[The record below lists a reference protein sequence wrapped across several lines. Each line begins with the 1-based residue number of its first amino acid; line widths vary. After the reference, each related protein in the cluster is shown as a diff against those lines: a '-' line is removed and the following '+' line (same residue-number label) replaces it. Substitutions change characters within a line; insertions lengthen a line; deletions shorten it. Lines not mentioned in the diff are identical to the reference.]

1 MTDSS
6 TENSTSN
13 IECSRLFVKNLSG
26 GGKKKGW
33 NEQKLRQLFEKFGA
47 ITDIKLKIN
56 DKSGAIK
63 FAFVGFENSSSCQ
76 TAFEK
81 LNGTFLRGKKLEI
94 DLCKPLPEERKQLTR
109 EFTLRKIRKQCA
121 GQSNDEENSKEE
133 SSVDKLIEEKIM
145 DTGRLFLRNLPFSC
159 TEEKLKELLEPFGTL
174 AEINLIITREGQC
187 KGYALCS
194 FMFPEHALE
203 AWKKLDGQIF
213 MGRVLHIIAG
223 EENTKKP
230 IQLGEKTLSKFQT
243 ERESNRRGEN
253 AEKLKQTWNSLFLGT
268 NAVADLLA
276 EDYQVTKRELL
287 LEEKGENSAAVRLAM
302 AETRLVRETKKFLLD
317 HGVKLDVF
325 SNTNS
330 TAKRSKTVI
339 LVKNLNGKPG
349 GSEELNR
356 IFSRY
361 GKIKNVVMPP
371 DHGISALVEM
381 SNELDAKKAFETL
394 SYSKRFSI
402 TDGRPLYLEWAPIDV
417 FDENHKSRQESNDL
431 TKISADSENN
441 EENEEESP
449 STTNQ
454 KKDEEEKERTKIL
467 VRNVPF
473 QANPKE
479 ISQLFSAFGELKF
492 VRIPKK
498 PGGEG
503 RGFCFVEFI
512 SPADAKRAMETLM
525 HSTHLY
531 GRRLVLEWAKMEEN
545 VEELREKVKRKNLLL
560 IKGKRNKR
568 EKMRSFEN

>member
-1 MTDSS
+1 MISSSAETSTD
-6 TENSTSN
+6 NL
-13 IECSRLFVKNLSG
+13 ECSRLFVKNLS

-33 NEQKLRQLFEKFGA
+33 NEQKLRQLFEKYGA
-47 ITDIKLKIN
+47 ITDVKLKIN
-56 DKSGAIK
+56 DKSGTIK
-63 FAFVGFENSSSCQ
+63 FAFVGFEDSASCKA
-76 TAFEK
+76 AFDK
-81 LNGTFLRGKKLEI
+81 LNGTFLKGKKLEI
-94 DLCKPLPEERKQLTR
+94 DLCKPLPDERKQLTR
-109 EFTLRKIRKQCA
+109 EFTLRKISKKGCD
-121 GQSNDEENSKEE
+121 GQTIDKEIPKPE
-133 SSVDKLIEEKIM
+133 SSVDTLIEEKIM

-159 TEEKLKELLEPFGTL
+159 TEEKLKALLEPFGTL
-174 AEINLIITREGQC
+174 AEINLIVTKDGQC

-213 MGRVLHIIAG
+213 MGRMLHIIAG

-230 IQLGEKTLSKFQT
+230 VQLGAKTLSKFQT
-243 ERESNRRGEN
+243 ERESSRRGEN

-268 NAVADLLA
+268 NAVADLVA

-287 LEEKGENSAAVRLAM
+287 LEGKGENSAAVRLSM
-302 AETRLVRETKKFLLD
+302 AETRLVRETRKFLLD
-317 HGVKLDVF
+317 NGVKLDAF
-325 SNTNS
+325 SNDNS
-330 TAKRSKTVI
+330 TTKRSKTVI

-356 IFSRY
+356 IFSRH
-361 GKIKNVVMPP
+361 GEIKNVIMPP

-381 SNELDAKKAFETL
+381 TNELDAKKAFETL

-417 FDENHKSRQESNDL
+417 FDETHEARQRMANNF
-431 TKISADSENN
+431 ENN
-441 EENEEESP
+441 EEDYEES
-449 STTNQ
+449 SSATNQ
-454 KKDEEEKERTKIL
+454 KKDEEKKDRTKIL

-473 QANPKE
+473 QADPKE

-503 RGFCFVEFI
+503 RGFCFVDFI

-545 VEELREKVKRKNLLL
+545 VEELRDKIKRKNLL
-560 IKGKRNKR
+560 IKGNGIKKT
-568 EKMRSFEN
+568 KMRTFAS